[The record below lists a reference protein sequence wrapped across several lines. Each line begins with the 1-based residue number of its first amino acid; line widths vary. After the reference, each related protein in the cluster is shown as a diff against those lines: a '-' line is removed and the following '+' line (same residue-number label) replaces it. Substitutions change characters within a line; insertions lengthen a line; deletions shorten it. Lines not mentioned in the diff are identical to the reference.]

1 MQDTGPTSSPRIIC
15 IINPNAA
22 NKKWK
27 RNILI
32 RTYLQ
37 RNLPGQYI
45 DTHKDKAFTVET
57 TKKLCQEN
65 DIVVAA
71 GGDGT
76 ISDVI
81 QGIIES
87 GRAQHV
93 SLGVIPLGS
102 GMGFRIS
109 LGIPLSLPR
118 AIKIIKEGFSRE
130 IDLIAF
136 ENRIGTFGSVGAT
149 AKITEEKLRY
159 KIPGFFGHMLAGRIM
174 LRLSRKEQEIELF
187 DGIDDAGTHFD
198 HKTMKLKVFDVCL
211 GKTSHFGYGWR
222 MMPEA
227 KINDGYIDITIFE
240 ISSRKFLLYFPS
252 IYFGKFQKTQKH
264 FKAKRII
271 LKGKNLPI
279 QLNGESFGQRDVIEL
294 KILPRALKVISPK
307 ER

>member
-1 MQDTGPTSSPRIIC
+1 MTPPRITC

-37 RNLPGQYI
+37 RNLPGNFI

-57 TKKLCQEN
+57 TKNLCQDN
-65 DIVVAA
+65 DIIVAA

-76 ISDVI
+76 IADVI

-87 GRAQHV
+87 ERADKV
-93 SLGVIPLGS
+93 AMGIIPLGS
-102 GMGFRIS
+102 GMGIRSS

-118 AIKIIKEGFSRE
+118 AIKIIKEGHARE

-136 ENRIGTFGSVGAT
+136 ENSYGTFGSVGAT
-149 AKITEEKLRY
+149 AKITEEKLQY
-159 KIPGFFGHMLAGRIM
+159 KIPGFFGHMLASRIM
-174 LRLSRKEQEIELF
+174 LRLSRKEQEIGLY
-187 DGIDDAGTHFD
+187 DGIDDEGKQFN
-198 HKTMKLKVFDVCL
+198 HKTMKLKVFDVVL
-211 GKTSHFGYGWR
+211 GKTKHFGYGWK

-227 KINDGYIDITIFE
+227 KIDDGYIDVTVFE
-240 ISSRKFLLYFPS
+240 ISSSKFLLYFPS

-264 FKAKRII
+264 FKAKRVV
-271 LKGKNLPI
+271 LQGKNLPI
-279 QLNGESFGQRDVIEL
+279 QLNGESLGKRDIIEL
-294 KILPRALKVISPK
+294 KILPRALKVISPA
-307 ER
+307 